1 MCFNETDDHYF
12 YNTITGESTWDLD
25 VDKEVMVALAAKS
38 LNKLQNENLV
48 EVQPPDNNVK
58 DISIESENW
67 EENYTENGDK
77 YWYNIETGE
86 STWNDPKV

>member
-1 MCFNETDDHYF
+1 
-12 YNTITGESTWDLD
+12 
-25 VDKEVMVALAAKS
+25 
-38 LNKLQNENLV
+38 
-48 EVQPPDNNVK
+48 VK